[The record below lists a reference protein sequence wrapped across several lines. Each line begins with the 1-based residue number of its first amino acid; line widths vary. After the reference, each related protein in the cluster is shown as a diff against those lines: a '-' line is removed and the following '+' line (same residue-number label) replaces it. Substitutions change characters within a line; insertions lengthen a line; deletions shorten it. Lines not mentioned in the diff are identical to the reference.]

1 MTKSK
6 SEKLPRFRSLDELV
20 KFFETHDLGEYWTD
34 MPEAHFEV
42 DIKRK
47 THLFAID
54 TELADKLTE
63 IAKNRETSSE
73 ALINAWLKEKIREQT

>member
-6 SEKLPRFRSLDELV
+6 SENLPRFGSLDELV
-20 KFFETHDLGEYWTD
+20 KFFDTHDLGEYWTE

-63 IAKNRETSSE
+63 IAKNRETSS
-73 ALINAWLKEKIREQT
+73 ATLINAWLKEKIQERI